1 MRVHEIHPM
10 TPPEGFPPDK
20 PIVFPQEVVMQYD
33 DDAGMWV
40 VSGNGELL
48 CVTPH
53 YWLAEAINILLAA
66 TEANVAAIQAI
77 EDGKPEVSCAET
89 LRSLPPVLGRV
100 AYEPPPVQ
108 FPLAVEVE
116 PYGGRYWAVEVNG
129 QLLCVTLY
137 RRGAEA
143 VRGLLH
149 GIEREVM
156 ERQVIGESFEDVNSN
171 DPPLM
176 MA

>member
-1 MRVHEIHPM
+1 
-10 TPPEGFPPDK
+10 
-20 PIVFPQEVVMQYD
+20 MQYD

-53 YWLAEAINILLAA
+53 YWLAESINLLLAT
-66 TEANVAAIQAI
+66 TEANVAAIQTI
-77 EDGKPEVSCAET
+77 EDGGVEVKSAE
-89 LRSLPPVLGRV
+89 LHRSLPSVFGRV
-100 AYEPPPVQ
+100 AYEPPPLH

-143 VRGLLH
+143 VRDFLH

-156 ERQVIGESFEDVNSN
+156 ERQVIGESFEDMNSN
-171 DPPLM
+171 NPPLM